1 MKSELSEMIA
11 VDFIKVTFNFFKPNK
26 FERVK
31 FDEIETKLLPR
42 KGDAVVIENSKYMVE
57 QLEFYPFG
65 DREGTKGVRV
75 YIKEQYLK

>member
-1 MKSELSEMIA
+1 MKSEVSEMIK
-11 VDFIKVTFNFFKPNK
+11 VDFVKVTFNFFKSNK

-42 KGDAVVIENSKYMVE
+42 KGDVVVIENSKYMVE

-65 DREGTKGVRV
+65 DSEGTKGVRV
-75 YIKEQYLK
+75 YIR